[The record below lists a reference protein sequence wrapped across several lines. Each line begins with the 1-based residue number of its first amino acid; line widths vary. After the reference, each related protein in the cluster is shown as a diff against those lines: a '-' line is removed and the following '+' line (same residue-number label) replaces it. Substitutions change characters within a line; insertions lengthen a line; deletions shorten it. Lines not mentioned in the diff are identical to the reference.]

1 MGIKKRTIK
10 VSQELA
16 AFICDFVFVDY
27 IMALRNKY
35 SFLMPFAQFDFKV
48 FEHCI
53 VGWVGGGDYIVRF
66 IRGTEKFFNHIFPF
80 EDRITL
86 VFKQNVLSNQI

>member
-35 SFLMPFAQFDFKV
+35 SFLMPFAQFDFMY
-48 FEHCI
+48 F
-53 VGWVGGGDYIVRF
+53 GGKHFIHKADKPVLRF
-66 IRGTEKFFNHIFPF
+66 LNTA
-80 EDRITL
+80 L
-86 VFKQNVLSNQI
+86 